1 MGDAA
6 KRLEALREVLRA
18 RRLSGFIV
26 PLVDEHGSEY
36 VPAYARRLEWLSGFT
51 GSAGSAVVLLEEAA
65 IFVDGRYTLQAAEEV
80 SERLYEHRGIPADD
94 PIDWIARHACAG
106 SRIGFDP
113 RLHARAWVTRARRR
127 LAPHGIEL
135 LASPP
140 NPIDVLW
147 EDQPPRPTSPA
158 RPHPLEF
165 AGVASAEKRADI
177 AEDLGRRGARGAVV
191 AALDSIA
198 WAFNIRGEDVVH
210 TPVVLAYALLRA
222 DAGAD
227 LFLAPDKRA
236 PGLEEH
242 LGKDVRLHDYDEFY
256 DFLARLSPHE
266 GPVLADPASH
276 NEAIFA
282 AFEEA
287 GVEVIE
293 GEDPCVIRKA
303 RKNPVEI
310 AGATAAHERD
320 GVAVVEFLCWLDRA
334 LKAGDEV
341 DELGAAA
348 RLEEWRRRQD
358 RFVDLSFDTIAGAG
372 PNGAIVHYRVSETTN
387 RRLEP
392 GQLFLI
398 DSGGQYLDGTTDIT
412 RTVPVGRVGEEER
425 ERFTLVLQGHIDLSM
440 TRFAQGTSGINL
452 DAIARRPLWRA
463 GLDYDHGTGHGVG
476 SYLSVHEGPQRIAK
490 ASSTVP
496 LEPGMILSDEP
507 GYYKA
512 GHYGIRI
519 ENLVLVEEDESGE
532 DGRAFYRFRPLTL
545 APIDRRLIVRDMLN
559 DDQRRWLDRYHARV
573 FETLAPHLSEEAR
586 RWLEHMTEPL
596 G

>member
-6 KRLEALREVLRA
+6 TRLEALREILRA
-18 RRLSGFIV
+18 RDLSGFVV

-36 VPAYARRLEWLSGFT
+36 VPAYARRLEWLTGFT
-51 GSAGSAVVLLEEAA
+51 GSAGTAVVLLEKAA

-80 SERLYEHRGIPADD
+80 DDRLYEHARVPDDD
-94 PIDWIARHACAG
+94 PVEWIAEHADEGA
-106 SRIGFDP
+106 RIGFDP
-113 RLHARAWVTRARRR
+113 HLHPRAWVTRTRRR
-127 LAPHGIEL
+127 LEERGIALVASAPD
-135 LASPP
+135 
-140 NPIDVLW
+140 PIDLLW
-147 EDQPPRPTSPA
+147 TDQPARPAAPA

-165 AGVASAEKRADI
+165 AGLPSAEKRAGI
-177 AEDLGRRGARGAVV
+177 AEELKRRGAKAAVV
-191 AALDSIA
+191 AALDSVA
-198 WAFNIRGEDVVH
+198 WVFNIRGEDVVH
-210 TPVVLAYALLRA
+210 TPVVLAWALLRD
-222 DAGAD
+222 DASAD
-227 LFLAPDKRA
+227 LFLAPGKRGE
-236 PGLEEH
+236 GLVAH
-242 LGKDVRLHDYDEFY
+242 LGEDVRLHDYDAFT

-266 GPVLADPASH
+266 GPVLVDPATH

-282 AFEEA
+282 ALEKA
-287 GVEVIE
+287 GVAIVE
-293 GEDPCVIRKA
+293 GDDPCVLRKA

-310 AGATAAHERD
+310 AGAIAAHERD
-320 GVAVVEFLCWLDRA
+320 GVAVVEFLCWLDGA
-334 LKAGDEV
+334 IEAGEEI
-341 DELGAAA
+341 DELTAAA
-348 RLEEWRRRQD
+348 RIEEFRRRQD

-372 PNGAIVHYRVSETTN
+372 PNGAIVHYRVSEKTN

-412 RTVPVGRVGEEER
+412 RTIPVGRVGEEER

-440 TRFAQGTSGINL
+440 TRFPKGTSGMNL
-452 DAIARRPLWRA
+452 DAVARRPLWRA

-490 ASSTVP
+490 AASSVP

-507 GYYKA
+507 GFYKA

-519 ENLVLVEEDESGE
+519 ENLVLVEEDEGGE
-532 DGRAFYRFRPLTL
+532 DGRVFYRFRPLTL
-545 APIDRRLIVRDMLN
+545 APIDRRLIVKDML
-559 DDQRRWLDRYHARV
+559 DHDQRRWLDRYHARV

-586 RWLEHMTEPL
+586 RWLERMTAPL

>member
-18 RRLSGFIV
+18 RDLSGFIV
-26 PLVDEHGSEY
+26 SLVDEHGSEY
-36 VPAYARRLEWLSGFT
+36 VPAYARRLEWLTGFT

-80 SERLYEHRGIPADD
+80 SARLYEHRGVPVDD
-94 PIDWIARHACAG
+94 PIDWIAGHAGAG
-106 SRIGFDP
+106 ARIGFDP
-113 RLHARAWVTRARRR
+113 RLHAHAWVEAACRR
-127 LAPHGIEL
+127 LAPHGIAL
-135 LASPP
+135 VASEP

-147 EDQPPRPTSPA
+147 EDQPGRPAGPA

-165 AGVASAEKRADI
+165 AGVESAEKRAEI
-177 AEDLGRRGARGAVV
+177 AEDLKHRGARGAIV

-198 WAFNIRGEDVVH
+198 WLFNIRGEDVVH

-222 DAGAD
+222 DASAD
-227 LFLAPDKRA
+227 LFLSPDKRGE
-236 PGLEEH
+236 GLEEH
-242 LGKDVRLHDYDEFY
+242 LGADVRLHDYDDFY

-266 GPVLADPASH
+266 GPLLADPASH

-282 AFEEA
+282 ALEKA
-287 GVEVIE
+287 GVTVVE
-293 GEDPCVIRKA
+293 GEDPCIIRKA

-310 AGATAAHERD
+310 AGAVSAHERD
-320 GVAVVEFLCWLDRA
+320 GVAVVEFLCWLDEA
-334 LKAGDEV
+334 LKAGEEI
-341 DELGAAA
+341 DELTAAA
-348 RLEEWRRRQD
+348 RIEEFRRRQD

-372 PNGAIVHYRVSETTN
+372 PNGAIVHYRVSEKTN

-440 TRFAQGTSGINL
+440 TRFAKGTSGINL
-452 DAIARRPLWRA
+452 DAVARRPLWRA

-519 ENLVLVEEDESGE
+519 ENLVLVEEDETGD
-532 DGRAFYRFRPLTL
+532 DGRHFYRFRPLTL
-545 APIDRRLIVRDMLN
+545 APIDRRLIVKDML
-559 DDQRRWLDRYHARV
+559 DAPQRRWLDRYHARV
-573 FETLAPHLSEEAR
+573 FETLAPHLTEEAR
-586 RWLEHMTEPL
+586 RWLEHMTAPL